1 MSYINIHSHKQ
12 QDADIT
18 VCNIDI
24 CNSNVPAYNGIY
36 SVGAHPWFITQD
48 KTEDIKAKLNSSVSD
63 KSVVFIGECGLD
75 KLCDT
80 EFELQKEIFQY
91 QIELS
96 VKHNKPLIIHCVKA
110 YNEIIRMLKEADY
123 KLPWIIHGFARNL
136 NIAKDVINAGGYLS
150 FGVSLLKNENLQRV
164 LRQIPDGKFLF
175 ETDDDE
181 AIPVKEIY
189 KIAAQERDCNIETL
203 KSDIYKLY
211 TFLTTNELR

>member
-12 QDADIT
+12 QGTGIT

-24 CNSNVPAYNGIY
+24 CNKNVPADNGIY

-48 KTEDIKAKLNSSVSD
+48 KTEHIKLKLDSSVSGS
-63 KSVVFIGECGLD
+63 SVVFIGECGLD

-80 EFELQKEIFQY
+80 EFNLQKDIFQY

-96 VKHNKPLIIHCVKA
+96 IRYNKPLIIHCVKA
-110 YNEIIRMLKEADY
+110 YNEVIHMLKEADY

-136 NIAKDVINAGGYLS
+136 NIAKDVIDAGGYLS

-164 LRQIPDGKFLF
+164 LRRIPDGKFLF

-181 AIPVKEIY
+181 AILIEEIY
-189 KIAAQERDCNIETL
+189 AKAVQERNSNIETL